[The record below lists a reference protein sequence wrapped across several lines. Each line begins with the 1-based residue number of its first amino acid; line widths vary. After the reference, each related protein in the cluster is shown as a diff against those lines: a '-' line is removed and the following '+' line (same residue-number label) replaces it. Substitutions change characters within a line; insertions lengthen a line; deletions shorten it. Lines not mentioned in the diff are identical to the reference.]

1 MTKDVFLSM
10 IEHSLTDAGMPKEK
24 VDESIAHFNAS
35 FSRMSNEEFEEKV
48 SQLGGVEVISER
60 VVSNYK
66 KSVQK
71 KARSVQSENIDT
83 ASDADS
89 ADEIKEADEEKE
101 SADAANETAE
111 AVAAEPAT
119 PTKIEPKQSVNE
131 LLREDDDIVK
141 PKPRKKA
148 PGVQNSKGG
157 KGKKKKSKGKNSA
170 AESKPKAGT
179 FAATPVVALLMI
191 IAVACFAFLYGVVGG
206 LVVILAAALVLLSAS
221 GTALSIVA
229 IIYGITQL
237 SVSKGAGLYEM
248 GIGIVAG
255 GVTLFFGILMY
266 NFIVRLAPF
275 IFKKLLVLFKF
286 VFKKIM
292 LLFHVIKEACDN
304 R

>member
-48 SQLGGVEVISER
+48 SNLGGVEVISER

-71 KARSVQSENIDT
+71 KARSEQAESAIEASEANG
-83 ASDADS
+83 ADN
-89 ADEIKEADEEKE
+89 IKETAKEDMVDTVNEGAEEVPADHAVSTKT
-101 SADAANETAE
+101 ET
-111 AVAAEPAT
+111 
-119 PTKIEPKQSVNE
+119 KQSVNE

-141 PKPRKKA
+141 PKPRKKT
-148 PGVQNSKGG
+148 PGVQNGKAG
-157 KGKKKKSKGKNSA
+157 KGKKKKSKGTYSA
-170 AESKPKAGT
+170 AKSKSKAGM
-179 FAATPVVALLMI
+179 FAATPVAALLMI
-191 IAVACFAFLYGVVGG
+191 IAVACFTVLYGLVGG
-206 LVVILAAALVLLSAS
+206 LVVVLAAALVLLSAS

-275 IFKKLLVLFKF
+275 IFKKLLVLLKF